1 MSPVLSVV
9 SGLLMLE
16 KSIASPWM
24 DFGTERGAV
33 GPVHISL
40 TLSDRHYRDELESN
54 LQNDRGHRENPLIL
68 QNAKTTTALVSI
80 RGLIIVLL
88 SLHISI
94 LLKIKKKKKNNSKVY
109 ECISGSSPSGRPAGD
124 I

>member
-54 LQNDRGHRENPLIL
+54 LQNDWGHRENNPLML
-68 QNAKTTTALVSI
+68 QNAKTTTALIST

-94 LLKIKKKKKNNSKVY
+94 LLKIKKKKK
-109 ECISGSSPSGRPAGD
+109 
-124 I
+124 